1 MIIGRTFSIN
11 TANAILQPFPKTW
24 GDNVDEFQGWC
35 DTGENA
41 RGRVTNNC
49 LISWYHGTRFA
60 NLSKYTWL
68 HSSLHQKGECFKDW
82 QVMVG
87 PSQTPLGGAATIE
100 SAVRSVLSPRLAHK
114 TGLNRQKIITFLS
127 HSVAPR
133 QGNKTAHKT
142 GRILLHRCHIFV
154 AHKNSWTLTGKGLLP
169 CCHISVAPQNSH
181 FANAT
186 GWYPIKFHLFT
197 CTPLLL
203 PPILSNLLTRPPT
216 LEAAHFL
223 LSALH
228 KISDFDQNK
237 HAPILSNAFLSCPC
251 FSSIGHWYFWIDFM
265 LFWNPFAKEVLSS
278 NIRVGRKFLLIAKP
292 PRKDFCSFFFTKI
305 THFLT
310 IFFYFDCFV
319 RKTETWKEG
328 GWILK
333 VFVLPFLFL
342 GGRVSSFDEMCPP
355 LSGAE
360 KVTSRMEDL
369 RDTCYPIFKENLDKL
384 QRPFDCSC
392 CAFDVRNFPA
402 FLFA

>member
-1 MIIGRTFSIN
+1 MMIIGRTGSIN

-68 HSSLHQKGECFKDW
+68 LSSLHQKGECFKDW

-154 AHKNSWTLTGKGLLP
+154 AHKNSWTLTGNGLLP

-203 PPILSNLLTRPPT
+203 PPILSNLPTRPLT

-292 PRKDFCSFFFTKI
+292 PRKDFCSFFF
-305 THFLT
+305 
-310 IFFYFDCFV
+310 
-319 RKTETWKEG
+319 
-328 GWILK
+328 
-333 VFVLPFLFL
+333 
-342 GGRVSSFDEMCPP
+342 
-355 LSGAE
+355 
-360 KVTSRMEDL
+360 
-369 RDTCYPIFKENLDKL
+369 L
-384 QRPFDCSC
+384 QR
-392 CAFDVRNFPA
+392 
-402 FLFA
+402 